1 HEVVLA
7 GEKEVVSPKNGA
19 EVTLTRSSRRHRY
32 IIHFLFLVFNF
43 SPTHNES
50 QVLHSLMSD
59 TLETPESDSLS
70 SLKQLSISPNLPK
83 TFSFFLLPTE
93 LRSRILSLLLCPN
106 SHLTVDISEEN
117 HRTST
122 ARLNYFLVS
131 KRFGYEAYHVFY
143 STHTFRIF
151 PTNYSFIIR
160 KRTVPLLARLP
171 VHYLNVMTKLEL
183 RLGPAW
189 SDAPKYWVITNH
201 LGLQHCQN
209 VRTLKIFIEVD
220 PSGSTFKGYILN
232 AKAYTDFCG
241 DLLQQIMERLPLLET
256 IEYDAYS
263 NVERDGP
270 LMTRLLEETTKGM
283 KKISW

>member
-1 HEVVLA
+1 
-7 GEKEVVSPKNGA
+7 
-19 EVTLTRSSRRHRY
+19 
-32 IIHFLFLVFNF
+32 
-43 SPTHNES
+43 
-50 QVLHSLMSD
+50 MSD
-59 TLETPESDSLS
+59 TLETLESDSLS
-70 SLKQLSISPNLPK
+70 SLRQLSISPNPPK

-106 SHLTVDISEEN
+106 LHFTVDISEEN

-122 ARLNYFLVS
+122 ARLIYFLVS
-131 KRFGYEAYHVFY
+131 KRFGNEAYHVFY

-171 VHYLNVMTKLEL
+171 VHYLDVITKLEL

-189 SDAPKYWVITNH
+189 SDAPKYWVITNQ
-201 LGLQHCQN
+201 LGLQHCRN

-220 PSGSTFKGYILN
+220 PSGSTFKGYISN
-232 AKAYTDFCG
+232 ARAYTDFCG
-241 DLLQQIMERLPLLET
+241 DLLRQIMERLPLLER

-283 KKISW
+283 KKISWGKERNWGDSLADKLEMARERAKARANAEGVTRD